1 MLNIRRSIRSHL
13 FHKRPFDF
21 PSASRSRHGELAWEL
36 GFELVESRVSAGVA
50 RCDDGQEAQA
60 GEGEQRLVATLG
72 VFFGVVGHADHF
84 GDGDGVEAAEG
95 LGGKYVS

>member
-1 MLNIRRSIRSHL
+1 MCSMYAEALEATCSTNVRLISHL
-13 FHKRPFDF
+13 PRGRGMVNWPGS
-21 PSASRSRHGELAWEL
+21 SASSS
-36 GFELVESRVSAGVA
+36 SRVE

-60 GEGEQRLVATLG
+60 GEGEQRLVAALG